1 MNRPLPSGTIPRLLW
16 CITVATMAKKMKM
29 KRMKVCPS
37 VTRYLSGEV
46 AVFMNQ
52 VNQSMLG
59 NNAAVNLKTEQL
71 GDSLL
76 RF

>member
-1 MNRPLPSGTIPRLLW
+1 
-16 CITVATMAKKMKM
+16 MAKKMKM